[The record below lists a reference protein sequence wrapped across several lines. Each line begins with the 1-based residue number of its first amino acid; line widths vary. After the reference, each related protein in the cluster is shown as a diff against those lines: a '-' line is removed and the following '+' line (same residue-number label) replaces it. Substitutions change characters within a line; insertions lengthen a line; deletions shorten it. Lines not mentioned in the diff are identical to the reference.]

1 MDIEKEARVNRLAP
15 DLPIKISAETMARV
29 ADLRASGQMS
39 PFACKNTSAIRRDLS
54 DRDRDTA
61 LRPAFLRDIEKIMHM
76 GAYNRLAGKTQVF
89 SFRADDDLAR
99 RGLHV
104 QLVGR
109 VARDIGRGLGLNE
122 DLIEAIAL
130 GHDIGHTPFG
140 HVGERYLDTI
150 FHERT
155 GRYFRHNVQ
164 SVRVLDVL
172 GGRNLTLQ
180 TLDGVICH
188 NGEFEQQVFETSG
201 LTSFDTFDRVVDSC
215 WERGDEVISHMRP
228 MTLEGC
234 VVRVSDMIAYV
245 GKDRQDAIRAG
256 LASEETFDDGLGG
269 AYNSWALSAFIADV
283 VENSFGKDRIEMSEQ
298 GFAELRRAKREN
310 ATKIYTSSE
319 VNGDFAGPIE
329 DFFSGL
335 YMHELEA
342 LKSGDTSSAIF
353 VQHIEPICR
362 HLAPYGNT
370 YRWEDDLDLTV
381 MDFISSMTDEYF
393 MASCEALFPE
403 AAEIFPRRTYFEG
416 ILP

>member
-1 MDIEKEARVNRLAP
+1 MDIDRSSRVNRLAP
-15 DLPIKISAETMARV
+15 DLPTHISEETMARV
-29 ADLRASGQMS
+29 AELRQAGQLS
-39 PFACKNTSAIRRDLS
+39 PFACKHASAIRRDLS

-140 HVGERYLDTI
+140 HVGERYLNTI

-188 NGEFEQQVFETSG
+188 NGEFEQQLFETSG
-201 LTSFDTFDRVVDSC
+201 LASFDTFDRVVSSC
-215 WERGDEVISHMRP
+215 WERGDEVIAHLRP

-256 LASEETFDDGLGG
+256 LASEESFDDGLGG

-283 VENSFGKDRIEMSEQ
+283 VEHSFGKDHIEMSDQ

-310 ATKIYTSSE
+310 AAKIYTSTE

-329 DFFSGL
+329 EFFVRL
-335 YMHELEA
+335 YHHELEMLEA
-342 LKSGDTSSAIF
+342 KNTKAAIF
-353 VQHIEPICR
+353 AQHIEPISR
-362 HLAPYGNT
+362 HVAAYGNS

-381 MDFISSMTDEYF
+381 ADFISSMTDEYF

-403 AAEIFPRRTYFEG
+403 AADIFPRRTYFEG
-416 ILP
+416 VQP